1 MFMPK
6 QSQHIKL
13 ASNLSLAWDI
23 ESKRMLIIDS
33 DNNVTASFAPERVY
47 NDSVVTNTAQ
57 SHIQFKDRSNNP
69 IGEIGD
75 KRGDISFDTE
85 DIFVC
90 VEDYD
95 GVTNI
100 WKRAD
105 LTDI

>member
-13 ASNLSLAWDI
+13 ASNLSLVWDV
-23 ESKRMLIIDS
+23 ESNRLMLTDS
-33 DNNVTASFAPERVY
+33 DNNLTLVFAPEKVI
-47 NDSVVTNTAQ
+47 NDSLITNNAK
-57 SHIQFKDRSNNP
+57 SHLQFRDAGSNP
-69 IGEIGD
+69 IGDSKD
-75 KRGDISFDTE
+75 KRGDICFDTE

-95 GVTNI
+95 GVTAI